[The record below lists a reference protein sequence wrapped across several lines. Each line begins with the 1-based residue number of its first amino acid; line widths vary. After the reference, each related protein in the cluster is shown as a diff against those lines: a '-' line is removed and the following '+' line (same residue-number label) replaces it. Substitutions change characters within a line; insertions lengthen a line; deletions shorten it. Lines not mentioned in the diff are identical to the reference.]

1 MLLFL
6 TEPLCFQDAP
16 YLTTLPQLGHAV
28 IVNNVA
34 KEMPG
39 SLEDVR
45 ALDAAFRKVGFKV
58 EVHNNMTKT
67 VSETKCIQYNT
78 IQCFFLSVY
87 LR

>member
-1 MLLFL
+1 M
-6 TEPLCFQDAP
+6 
-16 YLTTLPQLGHAV
+16 TLPQLGHAV

-67 VSETKCIQYNT
+67 VSLTYQG
-78 IQCFFLSVY
+78 QFLSHGKMVIF
-87 LR
+87 